1 VIPFPDKKYSI
12 IYADPP
18 WSYSDSGCSGAAA
31 AQYATMSINELK
43 QLPVNPAGGG
53 IAADDCVLFMWATY
67 PKMQEALDLIEAWGF
82 KYKSIAFQWIKQNR
96 SGNGYFFG
104 LGRWTRGNSRPRSA
118 PRRRGCRA
126 LSRRGRCCG

>member
-1 VIPFPDKKYSI
+1 MIPFPDKKYSI

-53 IAADDCVLFMWATY
+53 GKVPSQCVENLMS
-67 PKMQEALDLIEAWGF
+67 Q
-82 KYKSIAFQWIKQNR
+82 
-96 SGNGYFFG
+96 
-104 LGRWTRGNSRPRSA
+104 
-118 PRRRGCRA
+118 
-126 LSRRGRCCG
+126 

>member
-1 VIPFPDKKYSI
+1 MIPFPDKKYSI

-53 IAADDCVLFMWATY
+53 GGVAGGGGGGGA
-67 PKMQEALDLIEAWGF
+67 G
-82 KYKSIAFQWIKQNR
+82 
-96 SGNGYFFG
+96 
-104 LGRWTRGNSRPRSA
+104 
-118 PRRRGCRA
+118 RRRQGKHQV
-126 LSRRGRCCG
+126 

>member
-18 WSYSDSGCSGAAA
+18 WSFSDSGCSGAAA

-53 IAADDCVLFMWATY
+53 YSC
-67 PKMQEALDLIEAWGF
+67 
-82 KYKSIAFQWIKQNR
+82 
-96 SGNGYFFG
+96 
-104 LGRWTRGNSRPRSA
+104 
-118 PRRRGCRA
+118 
-126 LSRRGRCCG
+126 

>member
-43 QLPVNPAGGG
+43 QLPVNPEAAPRQPCGGG
-53 IAADDCVLFMWATY
+53 YSC
-67 PKMQEALDLIEAWGF
+67 
-82 KYKSIAFQWIKQNR
+82 
-96 SGNGYFFG
+96 
-104 LGRWTRGNSRPRSA
+104 
-118 PRRRGCRA
+118 
-126 LSRRGRCCG
+126 

>member
-1 VIPFPDKKYSI
+1 MIPFPDKKYSI

-53 IAADDCVLFMWATY
+53 VLLLTTVCSLCG
-67 PKMQEALDLIEAWGF
+67 PH
-82 KYKSIAFQWIKQNR
+82 
-96 SGNGYFFG
+96 
-104 LGRWTRGNSRPRSA
+104 TRRC
-118 PRRRGCRA
+118 RR
-126 LSRRGRCCG
+126 LST